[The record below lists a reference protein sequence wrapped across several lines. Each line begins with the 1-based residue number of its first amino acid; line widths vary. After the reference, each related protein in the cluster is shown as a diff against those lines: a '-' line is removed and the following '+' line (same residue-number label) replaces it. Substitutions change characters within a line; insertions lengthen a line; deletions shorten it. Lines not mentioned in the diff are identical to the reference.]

1 MSIIITD
8 FSNYAI
14 KSVHEFILREKPM
27 TIAILATGDEI
38 VHGDT
43 LNTNGH
49 NIAHA
54 LSSEGLSLG
63 IHLSCSDKEAEL
75 INCLHFLVEHHD
87 IIIIIGGL
95 GPTTDDL
102 TRFALA
108 KFTDTPLIEH
118 SEALDHIKNRLQHTK
133 IILNQGNLQQCLFPE
148 QAKLFPNPNGSAMG
162 CYYRWHDK
170 TFILLP
176 GPPRECLPMFNH
188 YAFPMLQQTSH
199 SQKQI
204 LKWRI
209 FGLAESEIGPTLEDA
224 LQDVD
229 CQTGYRWEPP
239 YIEFK
244 VRCKKETIAKIKTI
258 IDPIVAPHIISA
270 VDKKASDT
278 LRELLIS
285 LNEPITIIDEATGG
299 LLQKVL
305 TKPKLYHLLNFNG
318 LKKTELYFHITGL
331 ADFWQQKPIKGT
343 TQLTI
348 HYSNRQQ
355 EGAESHFIPYRTA
368 SVLEHATEWLSFRLV
383 HLINQLHQ

>member
-1 MSIIITD
+1 
-8 FSNYAI
+8 
-14 KSVHEFILREKPM
+14 M

-63 IHLSCSDKEAEL
+63 FHLSCSDKEKDI
-75 INCLHFLVEHHD
+75 INCLHFLAAHHD

-108 KFTDTPLIEH
+108 KFTNSTLVEH
-118 SEALDHIKNRLQHTK
+118 AEALDHIKNRLQHAK
-133 IILNQGNLQQCLFPE
+133 LSLNQGNLQQCLFPE
-148 QAKLFPNPNGSAMG
+148 SAKLLPNTNGTAMG
-162 CYYRWHDK
+162 CYYHWNNK

-188 YAFPMLQQTSH
+188 YAFPILQETSH

-204 LKWRI
+204 LKWRV
-209 FGLAESEIGPTLEDA
+209 FGLPESELAQTLEEA
-224 LQDVD
+224 LKDVE
-229 CQTGYRWEPP
+229 CQTGYRWESP

-244 VRCKKETIAKIKTI
+244 VRCKKEVVDQVKHI
-258 IDPIVAPHIISA
+258 IDPIVAPHIISSI
-270 VDKKASDT
+270 DKRASDT
-278 LRELLIS
+278 LREYLLN
-285 LNEPITIIDEATGG
+285 LNESVTIIDEATGG
-299 LLQKVL
+299 LLQAVL
-305 TKPKLYHLLNFNG
+305 TKPKLHHLLNFNG
-318 LKKTELYFHITGL
+318 LKKTGPYFHITGL
-331 ADFWQQKPIKGT
+331 EDYWQQKPITGT

-348 HYSNRQQ
+348 HYSNGQQ
-355 EGAESHFIPYRTA
+355 EGTETHTIPYRTP
-368 SVLEHATEWLSFRLV
+368 SVLEHATEWLSFRLL
-383 HLINQLHQ
+383 HLINELH

>member
-1 MSIIITD
+1 
-8 FSNYAI
+8 
-14 KSVHEFILREKPM
+14 M

-63 IHLSCSDKEAEL
+63 FQLACSDKEVDI
-75 INCLHFLVEHHD
+75 INCLHFLAENHD

-108 KFTDTPLIEH
+108 KFMDTTLVQHE
-118 SEALDHIKNRLQHTK
+118 EALEHIKKRLQHAK
-133 IILNQGNLQQCLFPE
+133 MVLNQGNLQQCLFPE
-148 QAKLFPNPNGSAMG
+148 HAKLLPNPNGSAMG
-162 CYYRWHDK
+162 CCYRHNEK

-188 YAFPMLQQTSH
+188 YAFPILQKTSH

-209 FGLAESEIGPTLEDA
+209 FGLPESEIAQALEDA
-224 LQDVD
+224 LKDVD
-229 CQTGYRWEPP
+229 CQTGYRWEAP

-244 VRCKKETIAKIKTI
+244 VRCKQEVVAKVKSI
-258 IDPIVAPHIISA
+258 IDPILAPHIISTI
-270 VDKKASDT
+270 DKKASDV
-278 LRELLIS
+278 LREHLLK

-299 LLQKVL
+299 LLQRAL
-305 TKPKLYHLLNFNG
+305 NKPGLHHLLNFNG
-318 LKKTELYFHITGL
+318 LIKNGPYFHITGL
-331 ADFWQQKPIKGT
+331 EDYWQQKPFTGT
-343 TQLTI
+343 TQLVI
-348 HYSNRQQ
+348 HYSKGKHHGT
-355 EGAESHFIPYRTA
+355 ETHTIPYRTPT
-368 SVLEHATEWLSFRLV
+368 VLEHATEWLSFRLF
-383 HLINQLHQ
+383 HLINELH